1 MTYPQLALF
10 SKCCSFLGDSTK
22 AGPHTCLNVQQVFVS
37 IEKKKLVHKRSLP
50 LLLRLFKDI
59 KQEEDKKEEVRC

>member
-1 MTYPQLALF
+1 
-10 SKCCSFLGDSTK
+10 LGNGTK
-22 AGPHTCLNVQQVFVS
+22 ADPHTCSKEQQVFVG
-37 IEKKKLVHKRSLP
+37 IEKKKLVHKKALP